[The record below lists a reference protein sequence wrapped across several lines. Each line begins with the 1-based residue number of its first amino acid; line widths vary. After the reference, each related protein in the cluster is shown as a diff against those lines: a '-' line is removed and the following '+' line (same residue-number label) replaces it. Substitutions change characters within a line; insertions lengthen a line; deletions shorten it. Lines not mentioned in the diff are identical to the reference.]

1 MDPVS
6 SLLLIAALIAASAFF
21 SVTELSVAASRRIRL
36 KQMADQGDTRAV
48 HVMAIQD
55 EPGDFFTGMQIGMNV
70 VAILGGVVGEGA
82 FAPLI
87 APWLAG
93 WLATDQVSTISSVLS
108 FVLVTSLFVL
118 LADLFPKRLGMSAPE
133 QIAVRVVGPMH
144 GLLSLAKPV
153 VWLFKR
159 MTDGLFKL
167 LGLPERRDDA
177 ITPDD
182 ILAMAQAGADAGVLR
197 EREHLVIENVMELE
211 SRVVTM
217 AMTPRDRVVHLFMDD
232 SEALIRAKIDQHP
245 HSTYLV
251 CQGDIDHV
259 VGYLDSKDLLNRI
272 INNQSISLQAEGLI
286 KKVLIVP
293 DRLNLSEML
302 GQFRQAYE
310 DFAVIVNEYGLVVG
324 IITLNDVMNTV
335 MGSLMAPVDEDLIV
349 QRDADSWLIDGV
361 TPIPDVLRALDL
373 DSLPQQDEYET
384 LAGFMMVMLRRI
396 PKRTD
401 SVTLSGYRFEVM
413 DVDSHKIDQVMVT
426 RHHADRDATD
436 GEDALTAPHAHM
448 DASNRAR

>member
-259 VGYLDSKDLLNRI
+259 VGYLDSKYLLNRI

>member
-436 GEDALTAPHAHM
+436 GEGALTAPHAHM

>member
-1 MDPVS
+1 MDPAS
-6 SLLLIAALIAASAFF
+6 SLFLIAALIAASAFF
-21 SVTELSVAASRRIRL
+21 SLTELSIAAARRIRL

-48 HVMAIQD
+48 HVMAVQD
-55 EPGDFFTGMQIGMNV
+55 EPGDFFTGIQIGMNV

-87 APWLAG
+87 EPVLQG
-93 WLATDQVSTISSVLS
+93 WLGAQQVSTVSSVVS

-118 LADLFPKRLGMSAPE
+118 LADLFPKRLGMNAPE

-144 GLLSLAKPV
+144 GLLALAKPV

-159 MTDGLFKL
+159 LTDGLFKL

-182 ILAMAQAGADAGVLR
+182 ILAMAQAGAEAGVIR
-197 EREHLVIENVMELE
+197 APEHLVIENVMELD
-211 SRVVTM
+211 SRYVPM
-217 AMTPRDRVVHLFMDD
+217 AMTPRDRVVHLLLDD
-232 SEALIRAKIDQHP
+232 SEALIRAKIIEHP

-251 CQGDIDHV
+251 CDGDIDHV

-272 INNQSISLQAEGLI
+272 LRQQPISLQAEGLI

-310 DFAVIVNEYGLVVG
+310 DYAVVVNEYALVVG

-361 TPIPDVLRALDL
+361 TPIPDVLKALNL
-373 DSLPQQDEYET
+373 YSLPQQEEYET
-384 LAGFMMVMLRRI
+384 LAGFLMVMLRRI
-396 PKRTD
+396 PRRTD
-401 SVTLSGYRFEVM
+401 SVTHGGYRFEVM

-426 RHHADRDATD
+426 RQAVTTGAGERSSDHIDAD
-436 GEDALTAPHAHM
+436 
-448 DASNRAR
+448 SNSR

>member
-21 SVTELSVAASRRIRL
+21 SLTELSVAASRRIRL
-36 KQMADQGDTRAV
+36 KQMADQGDTRAL

-436 GEDALTAPHAHM
+436 GEGALTAPHAHM
-448 DASNRAR
+448 DASNKAR

>member
-361 TPIPDVLRALDL
+361 APIPDVLRALDL

>member
-159 MTDGLFKL
+159 MTDGLFKV

-436 GEDALTAPHAHM
+436 GGGALTAPHAHM
-448 DASNRAR
+448 DASNKAR

>member
-159 MTDGLFKL
+159 MTDGLFKV

>member
-6 SLLLIAALIAASAFF
+6 SLLLIAVLIAASAFF
-21 SVTELSVAASRRIRL
+21 SLTELSVAASRRIRL
-36 KQMADQGDTRAV
+36 KQMADQGDARAL
-48 HVMAIQD
+48 HVIAIQD

-118 LADLFPKRLGMSAPE
+118 LADLFPKRLGMTAPE
-133 QIAVRVVGPMH
+133 QIAVKVVGPMH
-144 GLLSLAKPV
+144 GLLALAKPV

-167 LGLPERRDDA
+167 LGISDRRDDA

-286 KKVLIVP
+286 KKALIVP

-310 DFAVIVNEYGLVVG
+310 DFAVVVNEYGLVVG

-335 MGSLMAPVDEDLIV
+335 MGSLIAPVDEDLIV

-401 SVTLSGYRFEVM
+401 SVTLGGYRFEVM

-426 RHHADRDATD
+426 RHHEGQDVSEGEGALATPDA
-436 GEDALTAPHAHM
+436 HI
-448 DASNRAR
+448 DASNKAR

>member
-159 MTDGLFKL
+159 MTDGLFKV

-251 CQGDIDHV
+251 CQDDIDHV

-436 GEDALTAPHAHM
+436 GEGALTAPHAHM

>member
-159 MTDGLFKL
+159 MTDGLFKV

-436 GEDALTAPHAHM
+436 GEGALTAPHAHM

>member
-159 MTDGLFKL
+159 MTDGLFKV

-436 GEDALTAPHAHM
+436 GEGALTAPHAHM
-448 DASNRAR
+448 DASNKAR

>member
-159 MTDGLFKL
+159 MTDGLFKV

-436 GEDALTAPHAHM
+436 GEDALMAPHAHM

>member
-1 MDPVS
+1 MGGI
-6 SLLLIAALIAASAFF
+6 LLMRGCGFDAVPPA
-21 SVTELSVAASRRIRL
+21 RL
-36 KQMADQGDTRAV
+36 PNNDVGTRL
-48 HVMAIQD
+48 
-55 EPGDFFTGMQIGMNV
+55 E
-70 VAILGGVVGEGA
+70 
-82 FAPLI
+82 
-87 APWLAG
+87 
-93 WLATDQVSTISSVLS
+93 
-108 FVLVTSLFVL
+108 
-118 LADLFPKRLGMSAPE
+118 
-133 QIAVRVVGPMH
+133 AVRH
-144 GLLSLAKPV
+144 
-153 VWLFKR
+153 F
-159 MTDGLFKL
+159 
-167 LGLPERRDDA
+167 
-177 ITPDD
+177 
-182 ILAMAQAGADAGVLR
+182 
-197 EREHLVIENVMELE
+197 
-211 SRVVTM
+211 
-217 AMTPRDRVVHLFMDD
+217 
-232 SEALIRAKIDQHP
+232 
-245 HSTYLV
+245 
-251 CQGDIDHV
+251 
-259 VGYLDSKDLLNRI
+259 LNRI

-436 GEDALTAPHAHM
+436 GEGALTAPHAHM

>member
-36 KQMADQGDTRAV
+36 KQMADQGDTRAL

-87 APWLAG
+87 TPWLAG

-144 GLLSLAKPV
+144 GLLALAKPV

-272 INNQSISLQAEGLI
+272 INNQGISLQAEGLI

-310 DFAVIVNEYGLVVG
+310 DFAVVVNEYGLVVG

-349 QRDADSWLIDGV
+349 QRDAESWLIDGV

-426 RHHADRDATD
+426 RHHADPGEGEGALMTPDA
-436 GEDALTAPHAHM
+436 HI
-448 DASNRAR
+448 DASNKAR

>member
-144 GLLSLAKPV
+144 GLVSLAKPV

-232 SEALIRAKIDQHP
+232 SETLIRAKIDQHP

-436 GEDALTAPHAHM
+436 GEGALTAPHAHM

>member
-1 MDPVS
+1 MDPAS

-21 SVTELSVAASRRIRL
+21 SLTELSIAAARRIRL

-48 HVMAIQD
+48 HVMAVQD
-55 EPGDFFTGMQIGMNV
+55 EPGDFFTGIQIGMNV

-87 APWLAG
+87 EPVLRG
-93 WLATDQVSTISSVLS
+93 WLGAEQVSTVSSVVS

-118 LADLFPKRLGMSAPE
+118 LADLFPKRLGMTAPE

-144 GLLSLAKPV
+144 GLLALAKPV

-167 LGLPERRDDA
+167 LGLPDRRDDA

-182 ILAMAQAGADAGVLR
+182 ILAMAQAGAEAGVIR
-197 EREHLVIENVMELE
+197 APEHLVIENVMELD
-211 SRVVTM
+211 SRHVPM
-217 AMTPRDRVVHLFMDD
+217 AMTPRDRVVHLLLDD
-232 SEALIRAKIDQHP
+232 SEALIRAKIIEHP

-251 CQGDIDHV
+251 CDGDIDHV
-259 VGYLDSKDLLNRI
+259 VGYLDSKDLLNSI
-272 INNQSISLQAEGLI
+272 LKQQPINLHAEGLI

-302 GQFRQAYE
+302 GQFRQAFE
-310 DFAVIVNEYGLVVG
+310 DFAVVVNEYALVVG

-349 QRDADSWLIDGV
+349 QRDSDSWLIDGV
-361 TPIPDVLRALDL
+361 TPIPDVLKALHI
-373 DSLPQQDEYET
+373 DSLPQQEEYET
-384 LAGFMMVMLRRI
+384 LAGFLMVMLRRI
-396 PKRTD
+396 PRRTD
-401 SVTLSGYRFEVM
+401 SVSHGGYRFEVM

-426 RHHADRDATD
+426 RQAATIPATGDQPIDHIDAD
-436 GEDALTAPHAHM
+436 
-448 DASNRAR
+448 SSAR

>member
-159 MTDGLFKL
+159 MTDGLFKV

-251 CQGDIDHV
+251 CQDDIDHV

-436 GEDALTAPHAHM
+436 GEGAPMAPHAHM
-448 DASNRAR
+448 DASNKAR

>member
-232 SEALIRAKIDQHP
+232 SETLIRAKIDQHP

-436 GEDALTAPHAHM
+436 GEGALTAPYAHM

>member
-159 MTDGLFKL
+159 MTDGLFKV

-448 DASNRAR
+448 DASNKAR

>member
-1 MDPVS
+1 
-6 SLLLIAALIAASAFF
+6 
-21 SVTELSVAASRRIRL
+21 
-36 KQMADQGDTRAV
+36 MADQGDTRAV

>member
-1 MDPVS
+1 V
-6 SLLLIAALIAASAFF
+6 
-21 SVTELSVAASRRIRL
+21 
-36 KQMADQGDTRAV
+36 
-48 HVMAIQD
+48 
-55 EPGDFFTGMQIGMNV
+55 
-70 VAILGGVVGEGA
+70 
-82 FAPLI
+82 
-87 APWLAG
+87 
-93 WLATDQVSTISSVLS
+93 
-108 FVLVTSLFVL
+108 
-118 LADLFPKRLGMSAPE
+118 
-133 QIAVRVVGPMH
+133 
-144 GLLSLAKPV
+144 
-153 VWLFKR
+153 
-159 MTDGLFKL
+159 

-436 GEDALTAPHAHM
+436 GEGALTAPHAHM

>member
-159 MTDGLFKL
+159 MTDGLFKV

-401 SVTLSGYRFEVM
+401 SVTLRGYRFEVM

-436 GEDALTAPHAHM
+436 GEGALAAPQAHM
-448 DASNRAR
+448 DASNKAR